1 MTTLFAT
8 NKTFT
13 MTGITS
19 DTFEPYVSV
28 IGYHLVLCNNA
39 FGGGTHYEARMN
51 VISTEYRD
59 AIIDRSVERTNKSNA
74 LAEAEDRC
82 IAINA
87 AYAEK
92 EAA

>member
-1 MTTLFAT
+1 MKTLFAT

-28 IGYHLVLCNNA
+28 IGYHLVLCKNA
-39 FGGGTHYEARMN
+39 FGGGTHYKVRMN
-51 VISTEYRD
+51 VISTDYSDET
-59 AIIDRSVERTNKSNA
+59 IDRYVERANKAAA
-74 LAEAEDRC
+74 LSEANNRC
-82 IAINA
+82 SIINT
-87 AYAEK
+87 AYAAK